1 MLVRDFLK
9 NVSGNLASAAE
20 DDPLIIERYTTPYR
34 AVVPY
39 EQWQR
44 AIEALREK
52 EAREAVA

>member
-1 MLVRDFLK
+1 MLIRDFLK
-9 NVSGNLASAAE
+9 NVSGNLASATD
-20 DDPLIIERYTTPYR
+20 DDPLIIKRYTKPYR

-52 EAREAVA
+52 EAREAA